1 MSASKEPSRLRFART
16 SAEDSDILTIKD
28 LAAIGAKR
36 VPQIYNEY
44 FSGGAGEEATSVR
57 DNVDAFAR
65 YKLRP
70 RVLKDVGDV
79 DLTWS
84 LFDIKTA
91 GPLGFSPSAA
101 HKLAHPDG
109 EVATSRA
116 AAANGVPM
124 ALSCYSSTSL
134 EDVIA
139 QGTGNPYIMQMTLFK
154 DLSVSEMIIKRAE
167 AAGYKALFVSVDL
180 PILGTRLQEHRSKFE
195 FPPHV
200 TFPNLQDP
208 KGEREVTLDDLD
220 YNPRITWEKEIAWL
234 RARTKMQIWLKG
246 IYTSDDVEL
255 AIRYNLDGVIIS
267 NHGGRQ
273 LDGVPSTLDALRE
286 CAAVGGGRIP
296 IGFDGGIR
304 HGSDI
309 FKAIALGADFCFLGR
324 VCVWGLAVRDI
335 QSQQFPF
342 CASRRFANLD
352 FTQYKGEEGV
362 DFAVKLLLKE
372 LKQTMML
379 CGCRTIKDIKA
390 SHLSVLLPSGV
401 LSRL

>member
-1 MSASKEPSRLRFART
+1 MSASTERSRLRFART
-16 SAEDSDILTIKD
+16 SAEDSDILTVKD
-28 LAAIGAKR
+28 LAAVGAKR

-44 FSGGAGEEATSVR
+44 FSGGAGEEATVR

-79 DLTWS
+79 DVTWS
-84 LFDIKTA
+84 LFGIKTA
-91 GPLGFSPSAA
+91 GPFGFSPSAA

-116 AAANGVPM
+116 AAANGIPM
-124 ALSCYSSTSL
+124 ALSSYSSTSL

-139 QGTGNPYIMQMTLFK
+139 QGSGNPYIMQMTLFK

-167 AAGYKALFVSVDL
+167 GTPNPAGYKALFVSVDL

-234 RARTKMQIWLKG
+234 RARTEMRIWLKG

-286 CAAVGGGRIP
+286 CAAVGRGRIP

-324 VCVWGLAVRDI
+324 VCVWGLA
-335 QSQQFPF
+335 
-342 CASRRFANLD
+342 
-352 FTQYKGEEGV
+352 YKGEEGV

-401 LSRL
+401 LSKL